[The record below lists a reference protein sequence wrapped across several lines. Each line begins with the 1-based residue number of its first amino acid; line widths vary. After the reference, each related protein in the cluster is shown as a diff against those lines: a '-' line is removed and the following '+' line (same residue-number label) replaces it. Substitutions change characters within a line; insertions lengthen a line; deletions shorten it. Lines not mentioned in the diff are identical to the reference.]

1 MAEYESRNEI
11 VKYRV
16 KYPYSY
22 DEKDRY
28 IKYDI
33 RNPAYVSF
41 RRYRNEPQEG
51 HDHCHPSATI
61 QRVRLD
67 TYDPVISKPPA
78 QTRLDPDTDEVIACR

>member
-1 MAEYESRNEI
+1 LAEYESRNET
-11 VKYRV
+11 VRYRE

-33 RNPAYVSF
+33 NNPSYISF
-41 RRYRNEPQEG
+41 RRYKTEPQEG
-51 HDHCHPSATI
+51 HDSCHPSHTV

-67 TYDPVISKPPA
+67 VYNMVITKPPA
-78 QTRLDPDTDEVIACR
+78 QTRTDADGDPIPCR